1 VGPRCVVP
9 IAVLVAACSAEP
21 GTVELSAPQE
31 AVARDVELARLSAEL
46 RAELPDVQTMGVDAL
61 AARMQAGERPL
72 LLDVRSQAEFTVS
85 HLEGARRA
93 ETKEDAQALL
103 AGEPREREVIL
114 YCSVGVRSG
123 HLAEALRRAGWTNV
137 RNLEGSI
144 FAWANAGHPVWRDG
158 LRVHEVHPYDEHW
171 GRLLERSLWS
181 ELE

>member
-1 VGPRCVVP
+1 VRPVLIATLVVL
-9 IAVLVAACSAEP
+9 AAACTAEP
-21 GTVELSAPQE
+21 DSHAHDIEH
-31 AVARDVELARLSAEL
+31 ARLAAGL
-46 RAELPDVQTMGVDAL
+46 RAELPEVAVIGVDEL
-61 AARMQAGERPL
+61 AERMQAGERPL
-72 LLDVRSQAEFTVS
+72 LVDVRSQAEFAVS
-85 HLEGARRA
+85 HLAGARRA
-93 ETKEDAQALL
+93 ETQAEAEALL

-158 LRVHEVHPYDEHW
+158 ERVREVHPYDEHW